1 MRTLIVTIAFAGALH
16 AGFALAQR
24 RPATEAEAM
33 SYITSA
39 FISQADPGAMSP
51 RIALGPELEKV
62 LGLQPGTDRV
72 KVYRAVV
79 PLADDPRLEVRRAA
93 PADVAAYGLRRGLDA
108 GSTHPLFTVEAGK
121 VKLLLQYDLQAL
133 NIVFVGQLGL
143 PDPDPRPVAKA
154 VPAPA
159 PVPVASLEPRT
170 AAQKKPALVNVA
182 WTAEFAYGSSRLTP
196 EALARLD
203 GEIVPKLIESKDIRY
218 LHIYGHSDRL
228 GSADYN
234 RRLSEKRAEAV
245 RAYLVAKGVDA
256 DKIEVFGYGQT
267 LPVKSCADQK
277 MRSALIECLAPNR
290 RIVVEVQATP

>member
-1 MRTLIVTIAFAGALH
+1 MRTAFLFIALAGVVH

-51 RIALGPELEKV
+51 RVALGPELEKA

-72 KVYRAVV
+72 KVYQAVV

-93 PADVAAYGLRRGLDA
+93 PADVAEYGPRRGLQLPAPGADA
-108 GSTHPLFTVEAGK
+108 PHPLFTVAAGK
-121 VKLLLQYDLQAL
+121 VRLLVQYDLQAL
-133 NIVFVGQLGL
+133 NILYVGQLGL
-143 PDPDPRPVAKA
+143 PDPDPRPVAQP

-159 PVPVASLEPRT
+159 PAAVA
-170 AAQKKPALVNVA
+170 AAPKKPALVNVA
-182 WTAEFAYGSSRLTP
+182 WTAEFPYGSARLTP

-203 GEIVPKLIESKDIRY
+203 GEVVPKLTESKDIRY
-218 LHIYGHSDRL
+218 LHVYGHSDRI
-228 GSADYN
+228 GSAEYN
-234 RRLSEKRAEAV
+234 RRLSEKRAETV
-245 RAYLVAKGVDA
+245 RAYLVSKGFDA

-267 LPVKSCADQK
+267 APVKSCADEK
-277 MRSALIECLAPNR
+277 SRRALIECLAPNR